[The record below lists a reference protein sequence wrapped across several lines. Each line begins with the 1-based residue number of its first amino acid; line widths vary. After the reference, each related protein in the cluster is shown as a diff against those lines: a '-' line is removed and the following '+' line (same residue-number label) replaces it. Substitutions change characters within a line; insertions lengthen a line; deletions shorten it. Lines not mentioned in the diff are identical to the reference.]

1 MTYTT
6 IDIKN
11 LGDNQMINI
20 PKEMM
25 INDDK
30 VIIRKLGNA
39 LYVVPFKNPWE
50 NLINSLGAFTSDF
63 MDFREQPDWDKKDL
77 SIE

>member
-11 LGDNQMINI
+11 SGDIQMINI

-25 INDDK
+25 FNEDK

-39 LYVVPFKNPWE
+39 LYVVPFNNPWE
-50 NLINSLGAFTSDF
+50 NLINSLGSFTPDF
-63 MDFREQPDWDKKDL
+63 MDSREQPDLDKKDL